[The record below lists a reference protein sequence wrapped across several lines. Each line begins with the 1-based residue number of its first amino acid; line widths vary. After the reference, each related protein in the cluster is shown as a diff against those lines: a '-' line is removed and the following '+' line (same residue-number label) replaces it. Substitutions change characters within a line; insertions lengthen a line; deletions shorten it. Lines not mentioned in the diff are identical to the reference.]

1 MTYIN
6 NTAGQCSVCMRSSRY
21 ISIQLFSNTVGLVKY
36 PHSFQFVCLTCMRV
50 IVGVYACVCHCLPDA
65 GTRQCILAG
74 SLSVLCAPVL
84 LLKGISSFQ
93 GFFCV
98 CELLIKDPEN
108 DMLLVLKSI
117 CHFYYRWDLGLLR
130 FCGSL
135 SSFCFVVCKFV
146 HCFSKKYWFKLFI
159 QNLARCLYSPII

>member
-50 IVGVYACVCHCLPDA
+50 IVGVYACACLPDA

-74 SLSVLCAPVL
+74 SLSILRAPVL

-93 GFFCV
+93 GFFLCV
-98 CELLIKDPEN
+98 NCSSKTLKMICCWFWSQYAIFTIDETLVCWGSVVLSPHFVLLYVN
-108 DMLLVLKSI
+108 LSI
-117 CHFYYRWDLGLLR
+117 VFLRNIDL
-130 FCGSL
+130 
-135 SSFCFVVCKFV
+135 
-146 HCFSKKYWFKLFI
+146 
-159 QNLARCLYSPII
+159 NCLYRI

>member
-6 NTAGQCSVCMRSSRY
+6 NTAGQCSVYMRSSRY

-50 IVGVYACVCHCLPDA
+50 IVGVHIGWL
-65 GTRQCILAG
+65 
-74 SLSVLCAPVL
+74 SLRFPCASSSSERN
-84 LLKGISSFQ
+84 LKLSRL
-93 GFFCV
+93 FFV

-117 CHFYYRWDLGLLR
+117 CHFYHRWDLGLLR

-135 SSFCFVVCKFV
+135 SSFCFVICKFV

-159 QNLARCLYSPII
+159 QNLAWCLYSPIIQCF

>member
-50 IVGVYACVCHCLPDA
+50 IVGVDIGWL
-65 GTRQCILAG
+65 
-74 SLSVLCAPVL
+74 SLRSPCASSSSERN
-84 LLKGISSFQ
+84 LKLSRL
-93 GFFCV
+93 FFV

-117 CHFYYRWDLGLLR
+117 CHFYHR
-130 FCGSL
+130 
-135 SSFCFVVCKFV
+135 
-146 HCFSKKYWFKLFI
+146 
-159 QNLARCLYSPII
+159 